1 MNIIPRHRIEIRFT
15 SILFALVFSRAE
27 KVIQF
32 KRELEGY
39 FNRQVM
45 FFQSGRAALY
55 YLLRALPEEF
65 VIIPAFTCKV
75 VPEAALLAGKKIIY
89 VDIDI
94 HTFNMDV
101 NDLKV
106 KMKPGSIIIATHQ
119 YGIPCEIERIA
130 EIAKEHH
137 CVLIEDCAA
146 AFGSR
151 IKDRFVG
158 TFGLASTFS
167 FEFTKVVSAGR
178 GGFILFNEGTLYEE
192 VKLLVEKELHKPN
205 PIFMAKIILILVLH
219 KIVSLP
225 MVYDLFIKIF
235 YRKVG
240 LSMDQGDIH
249 PHKDELY
256 GNSLSPIEATL
267 GLLSL
272 KRVENIIR
280 RRGEIG
286 QQYLQGLREVKG
298 FGLPVLPPHASCS
311 WMRFPIRI
319 LNQKRN
325 EFYLRCLRKGLDL
338 GFTYTYSCSE
348 ECPKSLLAASQV
360 TNLPMNSSLTDSEVM
375 KIIRTAKEA
384 IPTG

>member
-1 MNIIPRHRIEIRFT
+1 M
-15 SILFALVFSRAE
+15 
-27 KVIQF
+27 
-32 KRELEGY
+32 G
-39 FNRQVM
+39 
-45 FFQSGRAALY
+45 
-55 YLLRALPEEF
+55 
-65 VIIPAFTCKV
+65 
-75 VPEAALLAGKKIIY
+75 
-89 VDIDI
+89 
-94 HTFNMDV
+94 
-101 NDLKV
+101 
-106 KMKPGSIIIATHQ
+106 
-119 YGIPCEIERIA
+119 
-130 EIAKEHH
+130 
-137 CVLIEDCAA
+137 
-146 AFGSR
+146 
-151 IKDRFVG
+151 
-158 TFGLASTFS
+158 
-167 FEFTKVVSAGR
+167 
-178 GGFILFNEGTLYEE
+178 
-192 VKLLVEKELHKPN
+192 
-205 PIFMAKIILILVLH
+205 KIILILVLH
-219 KIVSLP
+219 KIVTLP

-256 GNSLSPIEATL
+256 GNCLSPIEATL

-298 FGLPVLPPHASCS
+298 LGLPVLPPHTSCS

-319 LNQKRN
+319 LNQERN

-375 KIIRTAKEA
+375 KIIRTTKEA
-384 IPTG
+384 IQTE